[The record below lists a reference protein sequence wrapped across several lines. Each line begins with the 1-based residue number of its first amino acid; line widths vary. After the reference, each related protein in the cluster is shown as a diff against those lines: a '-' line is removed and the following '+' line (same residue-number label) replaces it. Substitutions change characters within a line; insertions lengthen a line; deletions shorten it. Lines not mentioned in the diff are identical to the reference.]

1 MKAKPIIAQHKIKDN
16 DYIFRVPQLDDAQA
30 LRDFLNEISAE
41 KTFIR
46 RQGVQISLDD
56 EKKYLKDLLS
66 DVNHRL
72 MILVISDGVI
82 VGNAQL
88 TMQQHSDKHLGEVGI
103 MLRKSHRDQGL
114 GTFLMKLLIDEA
126 VNRFSDLEILLLTVF
141 AINDAAIHLYKK
153 LGFQEFGRLPR
164 GIMYK
169 SDYVDRVYMY
179 LDVRDQESK

>member
-1 MKAKPIIAQHKIKDN
+1 MKAKHIIAQHKIKDK
-16 DYIFRVPQLDDAQA
+16 DYIFRIPQLQDAQA
-30 LRDFLNEISAE
+30 LRDCLNEISAE

-46 RQGVQISLDD
+46 RQGVQISLDE
-56 EKKYLKDLLS
+56 EKKYLTDLLS
-66 DVNHRL
+66 DVNHRV

-82 VGNAQL
+82 VGNAQI

-126 VNRFSDLEILLLTVF
+126 VSRFADLEILLLTVF

-169 SDYVDRVYMY
+169 GGYVDRIDMY
-179 LDVRDQESK
+179 LDVRNRQSR